1 MSDLGEPP
9 VHFDVLLGTEWL
21 DDDPDHARVRVPLR
35 DELRQP
41 FGLLHG
47 GVMSSLIES
56 ICSRATALVVFP
68 EGNIAMGQS
77 ITVNFI
83 RPVTEGGAEV
93 RARARHRGRT
103 TWVWEA
109 EVLDDQGRLCAQS
122 QMTIAVRPAPQ
133 S

>member
-1 MSDLGEPP
+1 VGAPASNFDL
-9 VHFDVLLGTEWL
+9 LLGCEWL
-21 DDDPDHARVRVPLR
+21 DDDPDRARVRVPMR

-56 ICSRATALVVFP
+56 ICSRTTFLVVSD
-68 EGNIAMGQS
+68 EDKVAMGQS
-77 ITVNFI
+77 IAVNFV
-83 RPVTEGGAEV
+83 RPITAGFAEV

-109 EVLDDQGRLCAQS
+109 EVVDDQERLCAQA
-122 QMTIAVRPAPQ
+122 QMTIAVRPLPDQA
-133 S
+133 